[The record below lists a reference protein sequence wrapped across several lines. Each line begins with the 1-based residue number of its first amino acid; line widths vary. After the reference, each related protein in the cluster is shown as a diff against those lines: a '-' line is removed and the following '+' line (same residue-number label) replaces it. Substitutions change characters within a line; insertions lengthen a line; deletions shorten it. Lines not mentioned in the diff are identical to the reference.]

1 MIKPGR
7 HDPGAAWIRFKLEA
21 DRLEGFPHPA
31 KFLSRRTHVVV
42 VLAGAQV
49 TGGQLGPH
57 TSNVK
62 WENNIL
68 SFEIAEKYKG
78 NFVPVVSHCHNVP
91 YITSSHWIKQIGP
104 EYIVVM
110 QSTQD
115 TSGRTYPP
123 TDFTVVIVGLNKKI
137 D

>member
-1 MIKPGR
+1 MLTYSNDDLAKRPELE
-7 HDPGAAWIRFKLEA
+7 DAAVALDDKT
-21 DRLEGFPHPA
+21 RLHQREGFMAAP
-31 KFLSRRTHVVV
+31 V
-42 VLAGAQV
+42 VLAAAQV
-49 TGGQLGPH
+49 TAGQLGPH

-110 QSTQD
+110 QSAQD

-123 TDFTVVIVGLNKKI
+123 TDFTAVIVGLDK
-137 D
+137 